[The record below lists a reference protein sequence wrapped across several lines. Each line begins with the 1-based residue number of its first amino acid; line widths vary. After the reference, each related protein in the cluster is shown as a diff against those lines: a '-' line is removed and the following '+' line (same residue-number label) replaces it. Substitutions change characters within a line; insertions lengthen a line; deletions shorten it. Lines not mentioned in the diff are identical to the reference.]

1 MIKLN
6 ADAFYNQLSKV
17 FGLGIV
23 ARNDQG
29 EVCLSAV
36 AKVTDVRDSLQA
48 EVMTILFGIKLMV
61 EYLC

>member
-6 ADAFYNQLSKV
+6 ADASYNQFSKV
-17 FGLGIV
+17 AGLGIV

-29 EVCLSAV
+29 DVCLSAV
-36 AKVTDVRDSLQA
+36 VKLTDVRDSLQA
-48 EVMTILFGIKLMV
+48 EVLAILFEVKLMV